1 MAEEGGVEYVEAED
15 GEAVQALFEKYC
27 DDDGL
32 MTKAAVKAV
41 PSITD
46 LLTIGDLLTEE
57 LDDIWKAAPKFPDVD
72 DDQKERVDVDS
83 FIQMYRDIDDI
94 FEDDDDGDT
103 STPKPDKA
111 PRKDTSAVP
120 EDTENSGSGDASDDE
135 DTRDEKELETVF
147 QSLCDENGLVSRGA
161 ILEWSEIKDLLA
173 DEMLGED
180 EFDTLWEQT
189 TKSPGS
195 ADQLDVEGFLSFNVA
210 LDDLFVFDDLEIDAE
225 EEGSSAL
232 PGAEESKS
240 SSTSKVMVT
249 GDDLPP
255 AVIFS
260 QLADDDFL
268 VSIQDLKRW
277 AQLQEMLDDGDILP
291 IELQNIYDD
300 VEKVSGTNKKIN
312 EDGFIALYDAVE
324 SLFEDNEMDSGDE
337 SAEEKEEAEA
347 NSAKANLMSLL
358 SVISSD
364 DERLPCGLECS
375 EKEQEQVLNTV
386 NVLESQK
393 FNIMKANE
401 GNIQASDVAGNWEL
415 LYSSS
420 SAMKFNKGL
429 SGLGG
434 SLPNGRFGG
443 LIQKLEL
450 SKFMSDVEY
459 LERIIVKPGSN
470 SFDVRVTGDWKV
482 GSNFNMF
489 TGEPTT
495 TLSVEPLQVTYGPT
509 STRADHWKSL
519 GPLNKLN
526 IVYLDSDLRIMK
538 GTTSTETV
546 FIFKRC

>member
-1 MAEEGGVEYVEAED
+1 M
-15 GEAVQALFEKYC
+15 
-27 DDDGL
+27 
-32 MTKAAVKAV
+32 
-41 PSITD
+41 
-46 LLTIGDLLTEE
+46 
-57 LDDIWKAAPKFPDVD
+57 
-72 DDQKERVDVDS
+72 DVDS

-450 SKFMSDVEY
+450 SK
-459 LERIIVKPGSN
+459 
-470 SFDVRVTGDWKV
+470 
-482 GSNFNMF
+482 
-489 TGEPTT
+489 
-495 TLSVEPLQVTYGPT
+495 
-509 STRADHWKSL
+509 
-519 GPLNKLN
+519 
-526 IVYLDSDLRIMK
+526 
-538 GTTSTETV
+538 
-546 FIFKRC
+546 